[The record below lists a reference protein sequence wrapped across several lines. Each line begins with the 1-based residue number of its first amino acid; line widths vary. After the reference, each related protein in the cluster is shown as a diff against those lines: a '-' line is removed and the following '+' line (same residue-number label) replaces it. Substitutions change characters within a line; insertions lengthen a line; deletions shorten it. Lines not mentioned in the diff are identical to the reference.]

1 MLRHVR
7 NFVRQNRRQLGFGLA
22 KENQAGID
30 ADETTGERK
39 GIDRW
44 IADREELEIEW
55 RARNCRYQPISEL
68 VEVAV
73 DLGIAQIRA

>member
-7 NFVRQNRRQLGFGLA
+7 NFVRQNRCQLGFGLTE
-22 KENQAGID
+22 KNQAGVD
-30 ADETTGERK
+30 ADETTRKRK
-39 GIDRW
+39 GVDRW

-55 RARNCRYQPISEL
+55 RTRNCRYQPISEL

-73 DLGIAQIRA
+73 DLGIAQIPA